1 MGNARILQSLI
12 EVMKVKKL
20 AAIDIGSNAI
30 RILIANVVQEV
41 GEHPVYMKSEMIRV
55 PIRLG
60 QDSFT
65 VGEISKKNMKRVV
78 KAMKAFRLIMK
89 VNGVKHYMACATSAL
104 RESNNADELVALVKK
119 KAKIKIEVIDGR
131 KEAEIISNTTILND
145 LGQNL
150 NYLYV
155 DVGGGST
162 EFSVLQGGKRIVS
175 KSFKT
180 GTVRMINNMVNEKV
194 WLEIEKWIQTHTA
207 GIEKIALLGSGGN
220 INKVFKLSN
229 TKEGKPLTYIK
240 INAFYEDLKKLTY
253 EQRILKYNLNL
264 DRADVILPALEI
276 YLKALKWSGASKV
289 FVPKIGLADGMI
301 KMMYKKFNA

>member
-1 MGNARILQSLI
+1 
-12 EVMKVKKL
+12 MKVKKL

-41 GEHPVYMKSEMIRV
+41 GDHPVYMKSEMIRV

-104 RESNNADELVALVKK
+104 RESNNALELITQVKK
-119 KAKIKIEVIDGR
+119 KSKIKIEVIDGR
-131 KEAEIISNTTILND
+131 KEAEIISNTTILD
-145 LGQNL
+145 SFGQNR

-162 EFSVLQGGKRIVS
+162 EFSVLQDGKRIIS

-194 WLEIEKWIQTHTA
+194 WFEIEKWIQTHTA

-220 INKVFKLSN
+220 INKIFKLSN
-229 TKEGKPLTYIK
+229 TKEGKPLTFIK
-240 INAFYEDLKKLTY
+240 INTFYQDLKMLTY

-276 YLKALKWSGASKV
+276 YLKALKWSGATKV

>member
-1 MGNARILQSLI
+1 
-12 EVMKVKKL
+12 MKVKKL

-30 RILIANVVQEV
+30 RILITNVVQEV
-41 GEHPVYMKSEMIRV
+41 GEHPVYMKSELIRV

-78 KAMKAFRLIMK
+78 NAMKSFKLIMK
-89 VNGVKHYMACATSAL
+89 VYGVKHYMACATSAL
-104 RESNNADELVALVKK
+104 RESNNADELVARVKK

-131 KEAEIISNTTILND
+131 KEAEIISNTTILNNF
-145 LGQNL
+145 GQSQNF
-150 NYLYV
+150 LYV
-155 DVGGGST
+155 DVGGGSS
-162 EFSVLQGGKRIVS
+162 EFSVLQNGKRIVS

-180 GTVRMINNMVNEKV
+180 GTVRMLNNMVNEKV
-194 WLEIEKWIQTHTA
+194 WLEIEKWIRTHTA
-207 GIEKIALLGSGGN
+207 GIENIALLGSGGN

-240 INAFYEDLKKLTY
+240 INTFYQDLKKLSY
-253 EQRILKYNLNL
+253 DQRILKYNLNL

-276 YLKALKWSGASKV
+276 YLKALKWSSATKV

-301 KMMYKKFNA
+301 KMMYKKYNA

>member
-1 MGNARILQSLI
+1 
-12 EVMKVKKL
+12 MKVKKL

-41 GEHPVYMKSEMIRV
+41 GDHPVYMKSEMIRV

-78 KAMKAFRLIMK
+78 KAMKAFKLIMK

-104 RESNNADELVALVKK
+104 RESNNADELVARVKK
-119 KAKIKIEVIDGR
+119 KSKIKIEVIDGR
-131 KEAEIISNTTILND
+131 KEAEIISNTTILD
-145 LGQNL
+145 SFGQNR

-162 EFSVLQGGKRIVS
+162 EFSVLQDGKRIVS

-194 WLEIEKWIQTHTA
+194 WFEIEKWIQTHTA
-207 GIEKIALLGSGGN
+207 GIEKLALLGSGGN
-220 INKVFKLSN
+220 INKIFKLSN

-240 INAFYEDLKKLTY
+240 INTFYQDLKMLTY

-276 YLKALKWSGASKV
+276 YLKALKWSGATKV

-301 KMMYKKFNA
+301 KIMYKKFNA

>member
-1 MGNARILQSLI
+1 
-12 EVMKVKKL
+12 MKVKKL

-78 KAMKAFRLIMK
+78 KAMKAFKLIMK

-104 RESNNADELVALVKK
+104 RESNNAEELVARVKK
-119 KAKIKIEVIDGR
+119 KSKIKIEVIDGR
-131 KEAEIISNTTILND
+131 KEAEIISNTTILD
-145 LGQNL
+145 SFGQNR

-162 EFSVLQGGKRIVS
+162 EFSLLQDGKRIVS

-194 WLEIEKWIQTHTA
+194 WFEIEKWIQTHTA

-220 INKVFKLSN
+220 INKIFKLSN

-240 INAFYEDLKKLTY
+240 INTFYQDLKMLTY
-253 EQRILKYNLNL
+253 EKRILKYNLNL

-276 YLKALKWSGASKV
+276 YLKALKWSGANTV
-289 FVPKIGLADGMI
+289 FGPEIGLTDGMI

>member
-1 MGNARILQSLI
+1 
-12 EVMKVKKL
+12 MKVKKL

-41 GEHPVYMKSEMIRV
+41 GDHPVYMKSEMIRV

-78 KAMKAFRLIMK
+78 KAMKAFKLIMK

-104 RESNNADELVALVKK
+104 RESNNADELVARVKK
-119 KAKIKIEVIDGR
+119 KSKIKIEVIDGR
-131 KEAEIISNTTILND
+131 KEAEIISNTTILD
-145 LGQNL
+145 SFGQNR

-162 EFSVLQGGKRIVS
+162 EVSVLQDGRRIVS

-194 WLEIEKWIQTHTA
+194 WFEIEKWIQTHTA

-220 INKVFKLSN
+220 INKIFKLSN

-240 INAFYEDLKKLTY
+240 INTFYQDLKMLTY

-276 YLKALKWSGASKV
+276 YLKALKWSGATKV

>member
-1 MGNARILQSLI
+1 
-12 EVMKVKKL
+12 MKVKKL

-145 LGQNL
+145 FGQNL

-194 WLEIEKWIQTHTA
+194 WLEIEKWIHTHTA

-240 INAFYEDLKKLTY
+240 INTFYQDLKKLSY

>member
-1 MGNARILQSLI
+1 
-12 EVMKVKKL
+12 MKVKKL

-145 LGQNL
+145 FGQNL

-162 EFSVLQGGKRIVS
+162 EFSLLQGGKRIVS

-240 INAFYEDLKKLTY
+240 INTFYQDLKKLTY

>member
-1 MGNARILQSLI
+1 
-12 EVMKVKKL
+12 MKVKKL

-78 KAMKAFRLIMK
+78 KAMKAFKLIMK

-104 RESNNADELVALVKK
+104 RESNNADELVARVKK
-119 KAKIKIEVIDGR
+119 KSKIKIEVIDGR
-131 KEAEIISNTTILND
+131 KEAEIISNTTILD
-145 LGQNL
+145 SFGQNR

-162 EFSVLQGGKRIVS
+162 EFSVLQDGKRIVS

-194 WLEIEKWIQTHTA
+194 WFEIKKWIQTHTA

-220 INKVFKLSN
+220 INKIFKLSN

-240 INAFYEDLKKLTY
+240 INTFYQDLKMLTY

-276 YLKALKWSGASKV
+276 YLKALKWSGATKV

>member
-1 MGNARILQSLI
+1 
-12 EVMKVKKL
+12 MKVKKL

-78 KAMKAFRLIMK
+78 KAMKAFKLIMK

-104 RESNNADELVALVKK
+104 RESNNADELVARVKK
-119 KAKIKIEVIDGR
+119 KSKIKIEVIDGR
-131 KEAEIISNTTILND
+131 KEAEIISNTTILD
-145 LGQNL
+145 SFGQNR

-162 EFSVLQGGKRIVS
+162 EFSVLQDGKRIVS

-194 WLEIEKWIQTHTA
+194 WFEIKKWIQTHTA

-220 INKVFKLSN
+220 INKIFKLSN

-240 INAFYEDLKKLTY
+240 INTFYQDLKMLTY

-276 YLKALKWSGASKV
+276 YLKTLKWSGATKV

>member
-1 MGNARILQSLI
+1 
-12 EVMKVKKL
+12 MKVKKL

-41 GEHPVYMKSEMIRV
+41 GDHPVYMKSEMIRV

-78 KAMKAFRLIMK
+78 KAMKAFKLIMK

-104 RESNNADELVALVKK
+104 RESNNADELVARVKK
-119 KAKIKIEVIDGR
+119 KSKIKIEVIDGR
-131 KEAEIISNTTILND
+131 KEAEIISNTTILD
-145 LGQNL
+145 SFGQNR

-162 EFSVLQGGKRIVS
+162 EFSVLQDGKRIVS

-194 WLEIEKWIQTHTA
+194 WFEIEKWIQTHTA

-220 INKVFKLSN
+220 INKIFKLSN

-240 INAFYEDLKKLTY
+240 INTFYQDLKMLTY

-276 YLKALKWSGASKV
+276 YLKALKWSGATKV

>member
-1 MGNARILQSLI
+1 
-12 EVMKVKKL
+12 MKVKKL

-145 LGQNL
+145 FGQNL

-240 INAFYEDLKKLTY
+240 INTFYQDLKKLTY

-301 KMMYKKFNA
+301 KMMYKKFNT

>member
-1 MGNARILQSLI
+1 
-12 EVMKVKKL
+12 MKVKKL

-145 LGQNL
+145 FGQNL

-240 INAFYEDLKKLTY
+240 INTFYQDLKKLTY

-264 DRADVILPALEI
+264 DRADVILPALKI
-276 YLKALKWSGASKV
+276 YLKALKWSGATKV

-301 KMMYKKFNA
+301 KMMYKKFNT

>member
-1 MGNARILQSLI
+1 
-12 EVMKVKKL
+12 MKVKKL

-78 KAMKAFRLIMK
+78 KAMKAFKLIMK

-104 RESNNADELVALVKK
+104 RESNNADELVARVKK
-119 KAKIKIEVIDGR
+119 KSKIKIEVIDGR
-131 KEAEIISNTTILND
+131 KEAEIISNTTILD
-145 LGQNL
+145 SFGQNR

-162 EFSVLQGGKRIVS
+162 EFSVLQDGKRIVS

-194 WLEIEKWIQTHTA
+194 WFEIKKWIQTHTA

-220 INKVFKLSN
+220 INKIFKLSN
-229 TKEGKPLTYIK
+229 TKEGKPLSYIK
-240 INAFYEDLKKLTY
+240 INTFYQDLKMLTY

-276 YLKALKWSGASKV
+276 YLKALKWSGATKV

>member
-1 MGNARILQSLI
+1 
-12 EVMKVKKL
+12 MKVKKL

-78 KAMKAFRLIMK
+78 KAMKAFKLIMK

-104 RESNNADELVALVKK
+104 RESNNADELVARVKK
-119 KAKIKIEVIDGR
+119 KSKIKIEVIDGR
-131 KEAEIISNTTILND
+131 KEAEIISNTTILD
-145 LGQNL
+145 SFGQNR

-162 EFSVLQGGKRIVS
+162 EFSVLQDGKRIVS

-194 WLEIEKWIQTHTA
+194 WFEIKKWIQTHTA

-220 INKVFKLSN
+220 INKIFKLSN
-229 TKEGKPLTYIK
+229 TKEGKPLTCIK
-240 INAFYEDLKKLTY
+240 INTFYQDLKMLTY

-276 YLKALKWSGASKV
+276 YLKALKWSGATKV

>member
-1 MGNARILQSLI
+1 
-12 EVMKVKKL
+12 MKVKKL

-240 INAFYEDLKKLTY
+240 INTFYQDLKKLTY

>member
-1 MGNARILQSLI
+1 
-12 EVMKVKKL
+12 MKVKKL

-41 GEHPVYMKSEMIRV
+41 GDHPVYMKSEMIRV

-78 KAMKAFRLIMK
+78 KAMKAFKLIMK
-89 VNGVKHYMACATSAL
+89 VNGVKNYMACATSAL
-104 RESNNADELVALVKK
+104 RESNNADELVARVKK
-119 KAKIKIEVIDGR
+119 KSKIKIEVIDGR
-131 KEAEIISNTTILND
+131 KEAEIISNTTILD
-145 LGQNL
+145 SFGQNR

-162 EFSVLQGGKRIVS
+162 EFSVLQDGKRIVS

-194 WLEIEKWIQTHTA
+194 WFEIEKWIQTHTA

-220 INKVFKLSN
+220 INKIFKLSN

-240 INAFYEDLKKLTY
+240 INTFYQDLKMLTY

-276 YLKALKWSGASKV
+276 YLKALKWSGATKV

>member
-1 MGNARILQSLI
+1 
-12 EVMKVKKL
+12 MKVKKL

-145 LGQNL
+145 FGQNL

-180 GTVRMINNMVNEKV
+180 GTVLMINNMVNEKV

-240 INAFYEDLKKLTY
+240 INTFYQDLKKLTY

>member
-1 MGNARILQSLI
+1 
-12 EVMKVKKL
+12 MKVKKL

-78 KAMKAFRLIMK
+78 KAMKAFKLIMK

-104 RESNNADELVALVKK
+104 RESNNADELVARVKK
-119 KAKIKIEVIDGR
+119 KSKIKIEVIDGR
-131 KEAEIISNTTILND
+131 KEAEIISNTTILD
-145 LGQNL
+145 SFGQNR

-162 EFSVLQGGKRIVS
+162 EFSVLQDGKRIVS

-194 WLEIEKWIQTHTA
+194 WFEIEKWIQTHTA

-220 INKVFKLSN
+220 INKIFKLSN

-240 INAFYEDLKKLTY
+240 INTFYQDLKMLTY

-276 YLKALKWSGASKV
+276 YLKALKWSGATKV

-301 KMMYKKFNA
+301 KMMYKKFNT

>member
-1 MGNARILQSLI
+1 
-12 EVMKVKKL
+12 MKVKKL

-78 KAMKAFRLIMK
+78 KAMKAFKLIMK

-104 RESNNADELVALVKK
+104 RESNNADELVARVKK
-119 KAKIKIEVIDGR
+119 KSKIKIEVIDGR
-131 KEAEIISNTTILND
+131 KEAEIISNTTILD
-145 LGQNL
+145 SYGQNR

-162 EFSVLQGGKRIVS
+162 EFSVLQDGKRIVS

-194 WLEIEKWIQTHTA
+194 WFEIKKWIQTHTA

-220 INKVFKLSN
+220 INKIFKLSN
-229 TKEGKPLTYIK
+229 TKEGKPLTCIK
-240 INAFYEDLKKLTY
+240 INTFYQDLKMLTY

-276 YLKALKWSGASKV
+276 YLKALKWSGATKV

-301 KMMYKKFNA
+301 KIMYKKFNA

>member
-1 MGNARILQSLI
+1 
-12 EVMKVKKL
+12 MKVKKL

-30 RILIANVVQEV
+30 RILITNVVQEV
-41 GEHPVYMKSEMIRV
+41 GEHPLYMKSELIRV

-78 KAMKAFRLIMK
+78 QAMKSFKLIMK
-89 VNGVKHYMACATSAL
+89 VYGVKHYMACATSAL
-104 RESNNADELVALVKK
+104 RESNNADELVARVKK
-119 KAKIKIEVIDGR
+119 KAKIKIDVIDGR
-131 KEAEIISNTTILND
+131 KEAEIISNTTILNNF
-145 LGQNL
+145 GQNQ

-155 DVGGGST
+155 DVGGGSS
-162 EFSVLQGGKRIVS
+162 EFSVLQNGKRIVS

-180 GTVRMINNMVNEKV
+180 GTVRMLNKMVNEKV

-207 GIEKIALLGSGGN
+207 GIENIALLGSGGN

-240 INAFYEDLKKLTY
+240 INTFYQDLKKLNY

-276 YLKALKWSGASKV
+276 YLKALKWSGATKV

-301 KMMYKKFNA
+301 KMMYKKYNA

>member
-1 MGNARILQSLI
+1 
-12 EVMKVKKL
+12 MKVKKL

-145 LGQNL
+145 FGQNL

-240 INAFYEDLKKLTY
+240 INTFYQDLKKLTY

-289 FVPKIGLADGMI
+289 FVPEIGLADGMI